1 MQDMSWVGEW
11 ERAGQEEKLSS
22 NVIFIVRCELRYGY
36 PGRGTAGQGQD
47 LRHESLGG
55 GDQMM

>member
-1 MQDMSWVGEW
+1 MSWVGEL

-36 PGRGTAGQGQD
+36 PMQDGGQQD
-47 LRHESLGG
+47 RAKTFATRV
-55 GDQMM
+55 